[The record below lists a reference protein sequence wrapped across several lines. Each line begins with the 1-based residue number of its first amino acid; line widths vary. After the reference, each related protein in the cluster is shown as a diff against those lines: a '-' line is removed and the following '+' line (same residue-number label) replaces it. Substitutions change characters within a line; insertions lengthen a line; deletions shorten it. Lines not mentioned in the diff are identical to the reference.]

1 MKRERGMALVIVLIA
16 LVIISFAATAL
27 LRSTD
32 TATLIT
38 GNLAFKKAALASG
51 DAAAE
56 QAVTWINNNGTG
68 TTLQADHAANGY
80 YATSADACDLTGSR
94 TPADA
99 SDDVNWTGGLSR
111 ANCAMVALTV
121 APAGIATGYSASY
134 VINRMCNAEG
144 DPLALLAAD
153 GTTPMTCSRISGGS
167 TTGSTR
173 TGAFYGNMALA
184 GSSQVYFRITTR
196 ISGPRGT
203 VRFMQTFVAM

>member
-1 MKRERGMALVIVLIA
+1 MKRERGISLIIVLIA

-38 GNLAFKKAALASG
+38 GNLAFKRAALASG

-56 QAVTWINNNGTG
+56 QALGWISNNGSG
-68 TTLQADHAANGY
+68 TALYADLPASGY
-80 YATSADACDLTGSR
+80 YATSADGCDITGSR

-99 SDDVNWTGGLSR
+99 TDDVNWTSTASR
-111 ANCAMVALTV
+111 ANCAMYGLKVT
-121 APAGIATGYSASY
+121 PAGVAGGYSVAY
-134 VINRMCNAEG
+134 VINRMCNASG
-144 DPLALLAAD
+144 DPLSLLAAD
-153 GTTPMTCSRISGGS
+153 GFTPMTCARISGGS

-173 TGAFYGNMALA
+173 TGAYYGNLALS

-196 ISGPRGT
+196 VTGPRGT
-203 VRFMQTFVAM
+203 VRYLQTFIAM

>member
-1 MKRERGMALVIVLIA
+1 MTRQRGISLLIVLIA

-56 QAVTWINNNGTG
+56 QALAWISDNGTG
-68 TTLQADHAANGY
+68 TTLQSDIPASGY
-80 YATSADACDLTGSR
+80 YATSADSCDLTGSR
-94 TPADA
+94 TPQD
-99 SDDVNWTGGLSR
+99 STDDVNWTTSATR
-111 ANCAMVALTV
+111 ANCVMVGLKVT
-121 APAGIATGYSASY
+121 PAGVASGYSVSY
-134 VINRMCNAEG
+134 VINRMCNATG
-144 DPLALLAAD
+144 DPLSLLASD
-153 GTTPMTCSRISGGS
+153 GFTPMTCSRISGGS

-173 TGAFYGNMALA
+173 TGAYYGNVALS

-196 ISGPRGT
+196 VTGPRGT
-203 VRFMQTFVAM
+203 VRYLQTFIAM